1 MLHSH
6 IAQEVDRI
14 ELTLLIHDVVAHIVA
29 AHEHLGSL
37 GIAEELLGFSIGQ
50 IEGQADGPLP
60 VLTDGL

>member
-37 GIAEELLGFSIGQ
+37 GFSIGQ
-50 IEGQADGPLP
+50 VEGQADGPLS